1 MINLLCV
8 FTVSDDVW
16 GYCPHMWVKS
26 LRHNMSALTWLKVN
40 RASLK
45 MMMIIKQQSCY
56 MWHLSSELLLKLN
69 QTGVSGI

>member
-1 MINLLCV
+1 
-8 FTVSDDVW
+8 
-16 GYCPHMWVKS
+16 
-26 LRHNMSALTWLKVN
+26 MSALTWLKVN

>member
-1 MINLLCV
+1 
-8 FTVSDDVW
+8 
-16 GYCPHMWVKS
+16 
-26 LRHNMSALTWLKVN
+26 MSALTWLKVN

-45 MMMIIKQQSCY
+45 MMMIIKQSCY